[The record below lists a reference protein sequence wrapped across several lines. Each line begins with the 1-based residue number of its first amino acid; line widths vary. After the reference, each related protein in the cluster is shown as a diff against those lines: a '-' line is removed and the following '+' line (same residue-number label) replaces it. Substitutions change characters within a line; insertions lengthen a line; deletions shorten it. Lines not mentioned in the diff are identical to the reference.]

1 MKACTLMILLL
12 TSCST
17 VAQEFY
23 RVPQISLT
31 NKFLLESLDDYLR
44 EYSDDL
50 DQMGVIVLTY
60 DPQNKCYYLTHKM
73 FRTEVEKWLPS
84 FYTIYNKR
92 IVLVYTGFE
101 SELNFDA
108 LSGKELLK
116 NAEEFFEDPRAMLY
130 HADIWKITF
139 ESDRYKKEQVDR
151 IPLDY

>member
-1 MKACTLMILLL
+1 MIW
-12 TSCST
+12 
-17 VAQEFY
+17 
-23 RVPQISLT
+23 I
-31 NKFLLESLDDYLR
+31 
-44 EYSDDL
+44 
-50 DQMGVIVLTY
+50 
-60 DPQNKCYYLTHKM
+60 
-73 FRTEVEKWLPS
+73 KWLL
-84 FYTIYNKR
+84 YNIHKR